1 MTLDPIRARLELQP
15 KKRFDLSAALALL
28 AVVAFSLYM
37 FWRESAYEYVDFR
50 VHMMIAGDFD
60 FTDLHSITSRLAY
73 PMWHVLVAVLYQLG
87 LPLEW
92 SAAIVSAACK
102 GITFVLVYH
111 MICAM
116 SHGKAKNWVVTLL
129 SLCAMVLTGLWIRPV
144 SYFVY
149 KGVGSPNVWHNPTQV
164 AVTAAMMMVMP
175 WLAHCWYEFERMMD
189 EGRTN
194 VMLPWWKVILL
205 AVLCMGSL
213 ACKPTFMQALLPAAF
228 VMYLVELIRR
238 KREWRYFGQ
247 IVLAFVPAAAYF
259 LLQYLYYTG
268 VVVEFTSG
276 VAIGITQRTAWL
288 AIRNTLMMSAAPL
301 MAVIACWR
309 KDLFKDRTLVL
320 ALLMTAFSVLEAMAF
335 QETGQ
340 REGHGN
346 FTWAANSSSFFL
358 WVTMMG
364 VFLRTFVTDVK
375 EKLPLW
381 RKLACGATVALFAY
395 HVFSGLYYL
404 YYLVSTTNAF

>member
-73 PMWHVLVAVLYQLG
+73 PMWHLLVAILYQLG

-189 EGRTN
+189 EGKTN
-194 VMLPWWKVILL
+194 VMLPWWKVIVL

-228 VMYLVELIRR
+228 VMYLVELIRH
-238 KREWRYFGQ
+238 KTEWRYFGQ
-247 IVLAFVPAAAYF
+247 IVLAFIPAAAYF

-276 VAIGITQRTAWL
+276 VEIGVTAQTAWV
-288 AIRNTLMMSAAPL
+288 AVRNTLMMSAAPFAAL
-301 MAVIACWR
+301 IACWR
-309 KDLFKDRTLVL
+309 KGMLKDRSLVL
-320 ALLMTAFSVLEAMAF
+320 ALLMTLFSVIEAMMF
-335 QETGQ
+335 RETGQ

-346 FTWAANSSSFFL
+346 FTWAANSSSFYL
-358 WVTMMG
+358 WVVMLG
-364 VFLRTFVTDVK
+364 VFLRSFPADLKAGMSALRKAGYALTF
-375 EKLPLW
+375 
-381 RKLACGATVALFAY
+381 ALFGWHVVSGVYYAY
-395 HVFSGLYYL
+395 HLLTSA
-404 YYLVSTTNAF
+404 SAF

>member
-15 KKRFDLSAALALL
+15 KKRFDLSALIALF

-73 PMWHVLVAVLYQLG
+73 PMWHLLVAILYQLG

-92 SAAIVSAACK
+92 SAAVVSAACK
-102 GITFVLVYH
+102 GVTFVLVYE
-111 MICAM
+111 MIVAM

-129 SLCAMVLTGLWIRPV
+129 SLAAMVLTCLWIRPV

-175 WLAHCWYEFERMMD
+175 WLMHCWYEFERMMD
-189 EGRTN
+189 EGKTN
-194 VMLPWWKVILL
+194 VMLPWWKVIVL

-238 KREWRYFGQ
+238 KSEWRYFGQ
-247 IVLAFVPAAAYF
+247 IVIAFVPAAAYF

-276 VAIGITQRTAWL
+276 VAIGITQRSAWL

-301 MAVIACWR
+301 MAVVACWR
-309 KDLFKDRTLVL
+309 KDMFKDRALVL
-320 ALLMTAFSVLEAMAF
+320 ALLMTLMSVLQAMTF
-335 QETGQ
+335 SETGQ

-364 VFLRTFVTDVK
+364 VYLRTIAGEAK
-375 EKLPLW
+375 QKLPLW
-381 RKLACGATVALFAY
+381 RKAACGLTAALFAY
-395 HVFSGLYYL
+395 HVFSGVYYL
-404 YYLVSTTNAF
+404 YYLISTNNAF

>member
-50 VHMMIAGDFD
+50 VHMMIAGDFN

-73 PMWHVLVAVLYQLG
+73 PMWHLLVAILYQLG

-189 EGRTN
+189 EG
-194 VMLPWWKVILL
+194 
-205 AVLCMGSL
+205 
-213 ACKPTFMQALLPAAF
+213 KP
-228 VMYLVELIRR
+228 
-238 KREWRYFGQ
+238 
-247 IVLAFVPAAAYF
+247 
-259 LLQYLYYTG
+259 
-268 VVVEFTSG
+268 
-276 VAIGITQRTAWL
+276 
-288 AIRNTLMMSAAPL
+288 MSCFPGG
-301 MAVIACWR
+301 R
-309 KDLFKDRTLVL
+309 
-320 ALLMTAFSVLEAMAF
+320 
-335 QETGQ
+335 
-340 REGHGN
+340 
-346 FTWAANSSSFFL
+346 
-358 WVTMMG
+358 
-364 VFLRTFVTDVK
+364 
-375 EKLPLW
+375 
-381 RKLACGATVALFAY
+381 
-395 HVFSGLYYL
+395 
-404 YYLVSTTNAF
+404 